1 MLKKLQFL
9 SILSIDNSLKKLRPS
24 HLVGLAFLCWFI
36 MSAAE
41 KAPEVLSPDK
51 INLALRRT
59 ADQLLRESCD
69 STSRIPAV
77 EQDEEGVWLVRLDQ
91 PFDYDNL
98 PSILQSSLDLYGI
111 TQPYQVTVRRCEDRA
126 IDLGYHKFDFYGQHQ
141 VACGGR
147 VMPTGCH
154 FIEISFLE
162 ANGKKPFQPN
172 KGQLALLIFGGV
184 AGFWFLR
191 RQKTIP
197 PSSSTNEST
206 LIEFGNSRLDVANQI
221 LLCGNERQTLTFR
234 ESKLLQLFATN
245 TDKLLERDFILQEVW
260 ANEGV
265 LVGRSIDVFVS
276 RLRKKLAADPSVSIV
291 VVHGVGYRMELTKE

>member
-1 MLKKLQFL
+1 ML
-9 SILSIDNSLKKLRPS
+9 
-24 HLVGLAFLCWFI
+24 GLAFLCWFL
-36 MSAAE
+36 MSSTE
-41 KAPEVLSPDK
+41 KTPEVLSPDK

-59 ADQLLRESCD
+59 ADQLLREYCD

-77 EQDEEGVWLVRLDQ
+77 EQADEGIWLVRLDQ
-91 PFDYDNL
+91 PFDYDKL

-111 TQPYQVTVRRCEDRA
+111 TQPYQVTVRRCEDGA
-126 IDLGYHKFDFYGQHQ
+126 IDLGYHQFDIFGQNQ

-147 VMPTGCH
+147 EMPTGCH
-154 FIEISFLE
+154 FIEIAFLE
-162 ANGKKPFQPN
+162 TNGKKPFEPN

-191 RQKTIP
+191 RQKKP
-197 PSSSTNEST
+197 PPTQLSEEST
-206 LIEFGNSRLDVANQI
+206 FIEFGNSRLDVANQI
-221 LLCGNERQTLTFR
+221 LFCAEERQTLTFR

-245 TDKLLERDFILQEVW
+245 TDKLLERDYILQEVW

-276 RLRKKLAADPSVSIV
+276 RLRKKLAADPTVIIA
-291 VVHGVGYRMELTKE
+291 VVHGVGYRMEVSK